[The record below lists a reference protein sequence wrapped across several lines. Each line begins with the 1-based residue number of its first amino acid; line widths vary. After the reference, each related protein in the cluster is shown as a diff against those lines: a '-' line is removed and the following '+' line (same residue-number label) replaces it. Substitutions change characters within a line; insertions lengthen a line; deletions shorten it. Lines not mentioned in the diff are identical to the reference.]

1 MYSKKLWSKQSHL
14 FQKIINKKKN
24 FLMSWSIRKSNYYE
38 TDTIVNPNF
47 YIYTKIILL
56 SLEVWGNDI
65 LPQTQGEK

>member
-14 FQKIINKKKN
+14 FQKIIKKNN

-47 YIYTKIILL
+47 YIYTKIMLL

-65 LPQTQGEK
+65 LPQTQREK